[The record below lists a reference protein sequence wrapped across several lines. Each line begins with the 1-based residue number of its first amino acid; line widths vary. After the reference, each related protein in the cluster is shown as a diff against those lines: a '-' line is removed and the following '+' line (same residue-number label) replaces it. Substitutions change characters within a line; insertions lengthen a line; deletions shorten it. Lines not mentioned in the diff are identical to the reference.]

1 MSLYIKRLMIFV
13 VIYFS
18 SANYL
23 STYPHKK
30 NKGPSCP
37 SGQFFILTLPS
48 FQTFKEFG
56 TWLEKTQPAG
66 VMLIP
71 AHVKNRLQTKK
82 LCSFLQ
88 LKVKKLGIFPLLI
101 CIDWEGGIVS
111 RPTESGGFTSIPSP
125 YNLAKSGKS
134 DCFLAAQL
142 VAQQMSDVGINVDFA
157 PSLDLFDPKN
167 PILATRCF
175 GATPEIVS
183 DCGIAFCKGLMSY
196 GIMPV
201 IKHYPGL
208 MLGKGDTHFD
218 KIEIN
223 ATQEEFDHNEKPF
236 IAALREKL
244 PIIMIGHAQYK
255 QFGPIPAS
263 RSGKVIKRLKQYNAN
278 LIAVTDDIAMQ
289 AYNNGQD
296 LSNTVI
302 ESINNGFDLVIYS
315 APPEKQI
322 QLIEKIN
329 RQINSKKNYPNV
341 IKNNLIKLKQ
351 NLIKA
356 KKIILNLDEKE
367 VASQLAKKALYQK
380 INSIDFSDKNTVLIS
395 VDYTKIRPAEIL
407 IDSEESNN
415 SGKQT
420 QFAALLKKAQTN
432 LSAINFGEF
441 ILDPKS
447 DQSCK
452 KLEEFIESGTP
463 NSADYIFVQTFFYGD
478 GIWNKIQ
485 TQWLEMLEPYANKII
500 VLSLGHPSEKFILPQ
515 SQIIELGSFN
525 IPMLNAAVRRLT
537 TKPLLTGADKL
548 AQNPKAFLEN
558 KKFGILCHKCS
569 VVNLDNKT
577 EQNIVAQTFATQYF
591 ATFLPDFLYNW
602 AQNSEYN
609 SKLCALFAPEHGIM
623 GTQQDGAQI
632 KSENSSKWD
641 CPVYSL
647 HGATKCPT
655 PEMLKDLDLL
665 IIDFQEAGVRCYTYL
680 STLALTLQAAKD
692 CNIPVLLLE
701 RPNPIKFLGAFG
713 PNLNPEFESFL
724 GKVPTQF
731 GHGSTIGEIA
741 ENLNAKIGA
750 DLTVLKCDA
759 TSFYK
764 INAPNVPARGECF
777 LQAAPFDTPRI
788 ARHSGRAAKKNVSN
802 HAGIKLTS
810 NGTTPE
816 SLESVDAYF
825 SSNFIPPSPNLP
837 TIDSVYVYPMTVFIE
852 GTNYSEGR
860 GTAYPFEQIGAPWVN
875 AKKLAANLNNK
886 KLPGIY
892 FEPISFTPKIIPGK
906 AETPKHKN
914 SLCHGVFLHIYNRKK
929 IKPFLTTQTILKELF
944 QAHPKQSEW
953 IKSGNRYFIDL
964 LAGDDSMRKIAKG

>member
-1 MSLYIKRLMIFV
+1 MPLYVKRLTILV
-13 VIYFS
+13 VTCFLYTNF
-18 SANYL
+18 L
-23 STYPHKK
+23 STYPHSEKK
-30 NKGPSCP
+30 NLNCP
-37 SGQFFILTLPS
+37 SGQFFILTLPN

-56 TWLEKTQPAG
+56 AWLEKTQPAG

-88 LKVKKLGIFPLLI
+88 SKAKKLGIYPLLI

-111 RPTESGGFTSIPSP
+111 RPTESGGFNSIPSP

-134 DCFLAAQL
+134 NCFLAAQL
-142 VAQQMSDVGINVDFA
+142 IAQQMNEVGINVDFA

-167 PILATRCF
+167 PVLATRCF

-183 DCGIAFCKGLMSY
+183 ECGIAFCKGLISH

-208 MLGKGDTHFD
+208 MLGKGDTHFN

-223 ATQEEFDHNEKPF
+223 ATQQEFDHNEKPF
-236 IAALREKL
+236 IAALQKNL

-255 QFGPIPAS
+255 QFGATPAS
-263 RSGKVIKRLKQYNAN
+263 RSDKVIKHLKQYNPN
-278 LIAVTDDIAMQ
+278 LITVTDDIAMQ

-296 LSNTVI
+296 LSNAVL

-315 APPEKQI
+315 ASPEKQI
-322 QLIEKIN
+322 NLIAKIN
-329 RQINSKKNYPNV
+329 SQIKSKKINPNFT
-341 IKNNLIKLKQ
+341 KKNLIKLKRD
-351 NLIKA
+351 LTKA

-367 VASQLAKKALYQK
+367 VASQLAQKTLSRK
-380 INSIDFSDKNTVLIS
+380 INSMNFSDKNTVLIS

-407 IDSEESNN
+407 VNSVDTGSNSEL
-415 SGKQT
+415 QT
-420 QFAALLKKAQTN
+420 QFATFLKKAN
-432 LSAINFGEF
+432 INFREF
-441 ILDPKS
+441 ILDPKNKNS
-447 DQSCK
+447 LD
-452 KLEEFIESGTP
+452 KLEEFINSGTP

-485 TQWLEMLEPYANKII
+485 TQWLERLKPYANKIV

-525 IPMLNAAVRRLT
+525 IPMLNAVVSRLT

-548 AQNPKAFLEN
+548 AQNPEAFLKN

-577 EQNIVAQTFATQYF
+577 EQYF

-602 AQNSEYN
+602 TQNSEYN

-655 PEMLKDLDLL
+655 PDMLKDLDLF
-665 IIDFQEAGVRCYTYL
+665 IIDFQEVGVRCYTYL
-680 STLALTLQAAKD
+680 STMALTLQAAKD
-692 CNIPVLLLE
+692 CNLPVLILE

-713 PNLNPEFESFL
+713 PKLNPEFESFL

-731 GHGSTIGEIA
+731 GHGSTIGQIA
-741 ENLNAKIGA
+741 KNINKKIGA
-750 DLTVLKCDA
+750 ELTVLTCD
-759 TSFYK
+759 
-764 INAPNVPARGECF
+764 
-777 LQAAPFDTPRI
+777 QM
-788 ARHSGRAAKKNVSN
+788 
-802 HAGIKLTS
+802 
-810 NGTTPE
+810 PE
-816 SLESVDAYF
+816 SPESTNSYF
-825 SSNFIPPSPNLP
+825 SSNFIQPSPNLP
-837 TIDSVYVYPMTVFIE
+837 TIESVYVYPITVFIE

-860 GTAYPFEQIGAPWVN
+860 GTTHPFEQIGAPWVD
-875 AKKLAANLNNK
+875 AKKLAVKLNAKN
-886 KLPGIY
+886 LPGIY
-892 FEPISFTPKIIPGK
+892 FEPVDFTPKIIPGK
-906 AETPKHKN
+906 AENPKHKN
-914 SLCHGVFLHIYNRKK
+914 SLCHGVFLHIHNIKK
-929 IKPFLTTQTILKELF
+929 IKPFLTTQTIIKELF
-944 QAHPKQSEW
+944 QTYPKQSELL
-953 IKSGNRYFIDL
+953 KSGNRYLIDM
-964 LAGDDSMRKIAKG
+964 LAGDDNMRKALKNKHNK

>member
-1 MSLYIKRLMIFV
+1 MIQSVKRLMILV
-13 VIYFS
+13 VICFL

-23 STYPHKK
+23 SAHPNPK
-30 NKGPSCP
+30 NKYPSCP

-82 LCSFLQ
+82 LCSYLQ
-88 LKVKKLGIFPLLI
+88 SKAKKLGLYPLLI

-111 RPTESGGFTSIPSP
+111 RPTEAGGFTSIPSP
-125 YNLAKSGKS
+125 YSLAKSGKS

-142 VAQQMSDVGINVDFA
+142 IAQQMYEVGINFDFA

-167 PILATRCF
+167 PVLATRCF

-183 DCGIAFCKGLMSY
+183 ECGIAFCKGLMSY

-208 MLGKGDTHFD
+208 MLGKGDTHFN
-218 KIEIN
+218 KIKIN
-223 ATQEEFDHNEKPF
+223 ATQKEFDHNEKPF
-236 IAALREKL
+236 ITALQEKL
-244 PIIMIGHAQYK
+244 PIIMVGHAQYK

-263 RSGKVIKRLKQYNAN
+263 RSGKVIKRLKQYNSN

-289 AYNNGQD
+289 AYNNGQT
-296 LSNTVI
+296 LSKAVV

-315 APPEKQI
+315 ASPEMQIDLIKNINKQI
-322 QLIEKIN
+322 RLNKNNPNFI
-329 RQINSKKNYPNV
+329 KK
-341 IKNNLIKLKQ
+341 NLIKLKQ
-351 NLIKA
+351 NLTKT

-367 VASQLAKKALYQK
+367 VASQLAQKALSQK

-395 VDYTKIRPAEIL
+395 VDYTKVRPAEIL
-407 IDSEESNN
+407 VNSVDTDSKSEH
-415 SGKQT
+415 QT
-420 QFAALLKKAQTN
+420 QFAAFLKKEN
-432 LSAINFGEF
+432 INFREF
-441 ILDPKS
+441 ILDPKNKNS
-447 DQSCK
+447 LD
-452 KLEEFIESGTP
+452 KLEEFIDSGTP

-485 TQWLEMLEPYANKII
+485 TQWLERLKPYANKIV

-525 IPMLNAAVRRLT
+525 IPMLNSVVSRLT

-548 AQNPKAFLEN
+548 AKNPKAFLKN

-569 VVNLDNKT
+569 VVNLGLKPGASPVGDGSTSSPRARLLNGARP
-577 EQNIVAQTFATQYF
+577 EPVEGCETQSNNLK
-591 ATFLPDFLYNW
+591 FLPNFLYDWTHNPE
-602 AQNSEYN
+602 NN
-609 SKLCALFAPEHGIM
+609 SKLCALFAPEHGIL
-623 GTQQDGAQI
+623 GTRQDGAHVQ
-632 KSENSSKWD
+632 SENSSKWD

-665 IIDFQEAGVRCYTYL
+665 IIDFQEVGVRCYTYL
-680 STLALTLQAAKD
+680 STMALTLQAAKD
-692 CNIPVLLLE
+692 CNLPVLILE

-713 PNLNPEFESFL
+713 PKLNPNFESFL

-731 GHGSTIGEIA
+731 GHGSTIGQIA
-741 ENLNAKIGA
+741 ENLNIKIGA
-750 DLTVLKCDA
+750 NLTVLKCDA
-759 TSFYK
+759 T
-764 INAPNVPARGECF
+764 
-777 LQAAPFDTPRI
+777 
-788 ARHSGRAAKKNVSN
+788 
-802 HAGIKLTS
+802 
-810 NGTTPE
+810 PE
-816 SLESVDAYF
+816 SINAYF

-837 TIDSVYVYPMTVFIE
+837 TIDSVYAYPMTVFIE

-860 GTAYPFEQIGAPWVN
+860 GTDHPFEQIGAPWVDAQKFSARLN
-875 AKKLAANLNNK
+875 AK

-892 FEPISFTPKIIPGK
+892 FEPISFIPKTIPGK
-906 AETPKHKN
+906 SEAPKHKN
-914 SLCHGVFLHIYNRKK
+914 KVCHGVFLHIHNCKR
-929 IKPFLTTQTILKELF
+929 IKPFLTAQTILKELF
-944 QAHPKQSEW
+944 QTYPKQSVW
-953 IKSGNRYFIDL
+953 IKSGNRYLIDL
-964 LAGDDSMRKIAKG
+964 LAGDDSMKKVLENKRNK

>member
-1 MSLYIKRLMIFV
+1 MIFV
-13 VIYFS
+13 VICFS

-23 STYPHKK
+23 STHPK
-30 NKGPSCP
+30 NKRPSCP

-88 LKVKKLGIFPLLI
+88 SKAKKLGIYPLLI

-111 RPTESGGFTSIPSP
+111 RPTEAGGFTSIPSP

-142 VAQQMSDVGINVDFA
+142 IAQQMSEVGINVDFA
-157 PSLDLFDPKN
+157 PSLDLFDQKN
-167 PILATRCF
+167 PVLATRCF
-175 GATPEIVS
+175 GPTSEIVS
-183 DCGIAFCKGLMSY
+183 ECGIAFCKGLMSY

-208 MLGKGDTHFD
+208 MLGKGDTHFN

-223 ATQEEFDHNEKPF
+223 ATQQEFDHNEKPF
-236 IAALREKL
+236 IAALQENL
-244 PIIMIGHAQYK
+244 PIIMVGHAQYK

-263 RSGKVIKRLKQYNAN
+263 RSGKVIKRLKQYNSN

-296 LSNTVI
+296 LSNTVL
-302 ESINNGFDLVIYS
+302 ESINNDFDLVIYS
-315 APPEKQI
+315 AAPEKQI

-329 RQINSKKNYPNV
+329 RQINSKKNYPNFT
-341 IKNNLIKLKQ
+341 KKNLIKLKQ
-351 NLIKA
+351 NLTKA
-356 KKIILNLDEKE
+356 KKIILNFNEKE
-367 VASQLAKKALYQK
+367 LANQLAQKALSQK

-407 IDSEESNN
+407 INSEESNN

-420 QFAALLKKAQTN
+420 QFAALLKKTQTN

-452 KLEEFIESGTP
+452 KLEEFIDSGTP

-515 SQIIELGSFN
+515 SQIVELGSFN
-525 IPMLNAAVRRLT
+525 VPMLNAVVSRLT

-548 AQNPKAFLEN
+548 AQNPETFLKN

-569 VVNLDNKT
+569 VVTVGLKSGASPVGDGSTSSPQPARRSHVGRRLGARQLDPLILSLSKDRPAVPGVATKGEAWEPVEGYEAQSNNL
-577 EQNIVAQTFATQYF
+577 E
-591 ATFLPDFLYNW
+591 FLPNFLYNW
-602 AQNSEYN
+602 THNPENSA
-609 SKLCALFAPEHGIM
+609 KLCALFAPEHGIM

-665 IIDFQEAGVRCYTYL
+665 IIDFQEVGVRCYTYL

-713 PNLNPEFESFL
+713 PKLNPKFESFL
-724 GKVPTQF
+724 GKIPTQF
-731 GHGSTIGEIA
+731 GHGSTISQIA
-741 ENLNAKIGA
+741 KNLNKKIGA
-750 DLTVLKCDA
+750 ELTVLTCGQLPQ
-759 TSFYK
+759 S
-764 INAPNVPARGECF
+764 
-777 LQAAPFDTPRI
+777 
-788 ARHSGRAAKKNVSN
+788 
-802 HAGIKLTS
+802 
-810 NGTTPE
+810 PE
-816 SLESVDAYF
+816 STNAYF
-825 SSNFIPPSPNLP
+825 ASNFIPPSPNLP
-837 TIDSVYVYPMTVFIE
+837 TIESVYVYPMTVFIE

-860 GTAYPFEQIGAPWVN
+860 GTAHPFEQIGAPWVDAQKLATILN
-875 AKKLAANLNNK
+875 AKN
-886 KLPGIY
+886 LPGIY
-892 FEPISFTPKIIPGK
+892 FEPVDFTPKIISGK
-906 AETPKHKN
+906 AENPKHKN
-914 SLCHGVFLHIYNRKK
+914 SLCHGVFLHIHNPKK
-929 IKPFLTTQTILKELF
+929 IKPFLTAQTILKELF
-944 QAHPKQSEW
+944 QNYPKQSEW
-953 IKSGNRYFIDL
+953 IKSGNRYLIDL
-964 LAGDDSMRKIAKG
+964 LAGNDSMRKSAI